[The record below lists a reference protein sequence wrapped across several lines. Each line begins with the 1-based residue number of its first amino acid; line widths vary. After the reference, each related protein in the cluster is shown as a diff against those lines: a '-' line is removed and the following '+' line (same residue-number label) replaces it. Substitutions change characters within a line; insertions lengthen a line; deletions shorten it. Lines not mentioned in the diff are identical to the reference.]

1 MKLEQQRTR
10 NEIIVNMSKQGY
22 PQSAIAKAVGL
33 RQSRI
38 SQLLN
43 AYHKSPDSFLDN
55 RYQGKPPKLDAD
67 QASKL
72 KGLIEAGAESYG
84 FQGDVWTGA
93 RVQLAIKETFGVSY
107 HVHHVPKLL
116 EGMGFSLQKPRSV
129 DSRQSPEKIEGWRSG
144 TLPAIKKKPS
154 KRGV

>member
-1 MKLEQQRTR
+1 MKLEQQQTR

-22 PQSAIAKAVGL
+22 PQSAIANAVGL

-43 AYHKSPDSFLDN
+43 AYRESPDSFFDN

-67 QASKL
+67 QAAKL
-72 KGLIEAGAESYG
+72 EELLKAGAESYG

-93 RVQLAIKETFGVSY
+93 RVQMAIKETFGVSY

-116 EGMGFSLQKPRSV
+116 ESMGFTLQKPRLV
-129 DSRQSPEKIEGWRSG
+129 DSRQSPEKVEGWRRE
-144 TLPAIKKKPS
+144 TLPAIKKKPK